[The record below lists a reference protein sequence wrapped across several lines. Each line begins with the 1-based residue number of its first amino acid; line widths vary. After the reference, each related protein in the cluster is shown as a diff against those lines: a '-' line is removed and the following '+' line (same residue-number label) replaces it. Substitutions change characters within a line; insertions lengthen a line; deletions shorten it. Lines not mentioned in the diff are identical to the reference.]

1 MAKPVLYYCPRTRAE
16 TTLWMSEELGGVCDL
31 KIVNLRAGEHKKP
44 EFLAVNRMG
53 KLPALVH
60 DGVAMSESAA
70 ICAYL
75 ADAFADKGFAPAL
88 NDPKRGAYFH
98 WILYAPSVIEPMMLD
113 KLGGVKRDNPI
124 SVGYGT
130 EADVLATIDE
140 ALSASPYLLGDKVSA
155 ADIVMGSLLN
165 FATMFGAIEKKG
177 VIADYIERMTG
188 RPAFAKAQAI
198 SAKYAADL
206 GFE

>member
-1 MAKPVLYYCPRTRAE
+1 MARPVLYYCPRTRAE
-16 TTLWMSEELGGVCDL
+16 TTLWMSEELGGVCDV
-31 KIVNLRAGEHKKP
+31 KIVNLKTGDHKKP
-44 EFLAVNRMG
+44 EFLAINRMG

-60 DGVAMSESAA
+60 DGVAVTESAA

-75 ADAFADKGFAPAL
+75 ADAFPQKGFAPAS
-88 NDPKRGAYFH
+88 NDPKRGAYFR
-98 WILYAPSVIEPMMLD
+98 WILFAPSVIEPMMLD

-124 SVGYGT
+124 GVGYGT
-130 EADVLATIDE
+130 EADVLAAIDE

-177 VIADYIERMTG
+177 PVADYIERMTA
-188 RPAFAKAQAI
+188 RPAFKKAQET
-198 SAKYAADL
+198 SAKYAEEL
-206 GFE
+206 GL